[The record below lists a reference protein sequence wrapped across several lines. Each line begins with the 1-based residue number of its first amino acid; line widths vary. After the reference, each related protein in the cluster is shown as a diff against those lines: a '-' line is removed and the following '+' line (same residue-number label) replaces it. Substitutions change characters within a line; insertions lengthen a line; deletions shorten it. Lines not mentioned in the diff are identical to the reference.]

1 MKSLFAEKLD
11 STSKLHGGGM
21 VCTAGNCVIF
31 RDEGNGPKDER
42 RKRKEMMMTN
52 CTAFPIGQWLWHLSP
67 IVQYSHESETRNLV
81 TINFILSSS
90 LAIFRINNNT
100 PYNYIHIIV

>member
-11 STSKLHGGGM
+11 LTSKLLGGGM
-21 VCTAGNCVIF
+21 VSTAGNCVIF
-31 RDEGNGPKDER
+31 RDEGNGSKQKDER
-42 RKRKEMMMTN
+42 RKRKEMMMT
-52 CTAFPIGQWLWHLSP
+52 AFPIGQWLWHSLLIAPIIP
-67 IVQYSHESETRNLV
+67 IVQYSRESGYHQTKNLV

-100 PYNYIHIIV
+100 P